1 MSPTGSPPMY
11 PSSPNT
17 ATTDYDS
24 EEDLVVIETLI
35 IPTDEDSQEL
45 SGSVTTNTAAHNFT
59 VVPPHLPDDIQVPT
73 VETAL
78 SFSASTPPHESAAI
92 SLAENNPATLPTE
105 TSSSPLASSV
115 DGQVPPSTGLAS
127 TPIRNGCQATVNKFI
142 SAQDSQSPSKHDHT
156 DAIHEQD
163 MGNVT
168 DVRSLLLKELAGK
181 IVEVD
186 VSWARDLYKDIPK
199 ARAAK
204 IKGYLDTTE
213 EYQNRRWAKLPR
225 IAKYEA
231 ELYDPF
237 TKIINSILH
246 WSNLD
251 GPDGSKRKAID
262 THAKQLRHGGPSFM
276 RPTGNREVGYPN
288 MVGFFDAKR
297 EVDVTGDHNHVG
309 QLGVYAR
316 QVFIQQPN
324 RRYVRCMVVTE
335 KQARFF
341 HFDRSGAQYTKLFD
355 IHQEA
360 ELFVLLVVGLCTT
373 DERLLGLDD
382 TVQWTVGADGVR
394 NGGILRTTGPDKAPT
409 TYTMLMDRKPWVRSA
424 LLGRGI
430 VCWPVQDQKGDNFI
444 VKDYWMSQ
452 GREPE
457 YEILE
462 KIKGGPGLCQIVSYE
477 VGRGETR
484 DFRGPTDK
492 FAVGVFHNSIAIRI
506 TMKVDAKASID
517 NFTSP
522 EEMLAAL
529 RDAIAV
535 SKGLFHREICHD
547 TVLIGSQGINAS
559 VGERGILMHLDI
571 AIGPVRTLSEFCKE
585 VKSRM
590 TLFQSWIMLKVF
602 SLPQG
607 LAVVPAHDYL
617 DDLEAFFWLFCY
629 LVFIHEPTGR
639 LGPKTRAHDWVKGW
653 MNHSTAFDVKN
664 SFLTSDTLRL
674 EVNAVLYSGWR
685 DICLDLIIEFRDIIA
700 AVCQAKRSLI
710 FNVQTPAED
719 GTVPNRFSEVLRDVN
734 NIYARVIGL
743 FDDALKKALDQSAGN
758 AKNPFNVDIDANS
771 TTNTGP
777 IVAEPSDASGPKK
790 RRAREPNSDSENE
803 DSSMRQKRACPPN
816 RIPGTL
822 PPSQSAFDDDE
833 D

>member
-1 MSPTGSPPMY
+1 MSPTGSLPMY
-11 PSSPNT
+11 PSSLNT
-17 ATTDYDS
+17 ASTDYDT
-24 EEDLVVIETLI
+24 EEDLVAVEALI
-35 IPTDEDSQEL
+35 IPTDEDTQEHD
-45 SGSVTTNTAAHNFT
+45 GSVATESVARNPTAAP
-59 VVPPHLPDDIQVPT
+59 VPLQDDNQVPA
-73 VETAL
+73 VETSL
-78 SFSASTPPHESAAI
+78 SLSASTPPPEFTAINLAETTPATPPTDMPSSSSAASI
-92 SLAENNPATLPTE
+92 
-105 TSSSPLASSV
+105 
-115 DGQVPPSTGLAS
+115 DGHFPPSTGLAS
-127 TPIRNGCQATVNKFI
+127 TPIRNGCQVTVNKFI

-156 DAIHEQD
+156 DAIQEQD

-168 DVRSLLLKELAGK
+168 DVRNLLLKELAGK

-186 VSWARDLYKDIPK
+186 VSWARNLYKDIPK
-199 ARAAK
+199 GRVAK

-213 EYQNRRWAKLPR
+213 EYRNRRWEKLPSV
-225 IAKYEA
+225 AKYEA

-251 GPDGSKRKAID
+251 GPSGSKRKAID
-262 THAKQLRHGGPSFM
+262 THAKQLRHGGNSL
-276 RPTGNREVGYPN
+276 
-288 MVGFFDAKR
+288 FDNQTA
-297 EVDVTGDHNHVG
+297 
-309 QLGVYAR
+309 A
-316 QVFIQQPN
+316 I
-324 RRYVRCMVVTE
+324 
-335 KQARFF
+335 
-341 HFDRSGAQYTKLFD
+341 GAQYTKLFD
-355 IHQEA
+355 IHKEA

-382 TVQWTVGADGVR
+382 TIQWTVGADGIR
-394 NGGILRTTGPDKAPT
+394 TGGTLRTVGPDKAPT
-409 TYTMLMDRKPWVRSA
+409 TYTLLMEQKPWVRSS

-430 VCWPVQDQKGDNFI
+430 VCWPVQDQKGERLI

-452 GREPE
+452 GRKPE

-462 KIKGGPGLCQIVSYE
+462 EVKGGQGLCQIVSYE
-477 VGRGETR
+477 VGRGETK

-492 FAVGVFHNSIAIRI
+492 FAVSVFHNSIAIRI

-529 RDAIAV
+529 RDAIAAHYALI
-535 SKGLFHREICHD
+535 SKGLLHREICHD
-547 TVLIGSQGINAS
+547 TVLIGLQGIKAR

-590 TLFQSWIMLKVF
+590 TLFQSWIMLKVS

-629 LVFIHEPTGR
+629 LVFIYEPNGC

-674 EVNAVLYSGWR
+674 EVNAVLYSGWH
-685 DICLDLIIEFRDIIA
+685 DICLDLIIDFRDIIA
-700 AVCQAKRSLI
+700 TVCKAKGSLI

-719 GTVPNRFSEVLRDVN
+719 GTVPNRFSDVLKDVN

-743 FDDALKKALDQSAGN
+743 FDDALKKALDQSADN
-758 AKNPFNVDIDANS
+758 AKNPFIAKVNASS
-771 TTNTGP
+771 TTNTGT
-777 IVAEPSDASGPKK
+777 IVAEASEASGSNK

-816 RIPGTL
+816 RIPATST
-822 PPSQSAFDDDE
+822 PSQPAFDDD
-833 D
+833 DN